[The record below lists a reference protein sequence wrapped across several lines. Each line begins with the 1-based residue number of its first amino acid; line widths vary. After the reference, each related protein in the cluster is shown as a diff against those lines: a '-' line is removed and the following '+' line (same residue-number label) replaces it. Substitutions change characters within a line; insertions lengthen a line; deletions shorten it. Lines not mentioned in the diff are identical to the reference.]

1 MSGGMVIPGP
11 TDTGIASRLRRE
23 REQILTNFRA
33 EYFNQGDANDPLLN
47 EKKRFTQQATRH
59 IIKQSFDDGSIY
71 EGEVGID
78 GKRHGKG
85 NS

>member
-1 MSGGMVIPGP
+1 MQSP
-11 TDTGIASRLRRE
+11 TDTAIASRLRRE
-23 REQILTNFRA
+23 REQILANFRA
-33 EYFNQGDANDPLLN
+33 EYFNQGDVNDPVLQ

-59 IIKQSFDDGSIY
+59 IIKQTFDDGSIY

-85 NS
+85 NASLT